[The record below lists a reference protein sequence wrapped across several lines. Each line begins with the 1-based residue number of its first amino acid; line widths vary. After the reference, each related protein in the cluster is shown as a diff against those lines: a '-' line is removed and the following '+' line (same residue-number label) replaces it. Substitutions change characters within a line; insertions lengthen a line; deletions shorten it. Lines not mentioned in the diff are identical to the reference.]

1 MKLKY
6 NHTSLTKI
14 GLLLLVSI
22 GIISLFSGCQPT
34 PPPEA
39 ISIDLSEAIALS
51 QSSNISEVRVESE
64 NGWMIM
70 IAQIQGDPLTIQDTN
85 NNPAAISN
93 GTMLVADIAGM
104 NTANLKE
111 MGFVFP
117 EKYSVSRGVSGSTGL
132 SSGLIAFLPLLL
144 FGLLI
149 FMLMRMGGGNAARG
163 QLNEI
168 SRSKARMSTGN
179 LSSVTFDD
187 VAGIPEAKQ
196 DLLEVVDF
204 LKNRQKYQRLGAKVP
219 KGVMLVGPPGTGKTL
234 LAKAVAGE
242 AGVPFFSLSG
252 SEFVEVFVGVGASRV
267 RDLFQKAK
275 ASRPSIIFIDEI
287 DAVGRRRSVGPG
299 ASHEEREQTLNQI
312 LSEMDGFTPNSGVIV
327 LAATNR
333 ADVLDPALLRP
344 GRFDRQVVLDNP
356 DTVGRKAILEIHIR
370 GKPLDPAVNLDDLA
384 KVTAGFSGADL
395 ANLVNE
401 AAILAARRNKDAI
414 SLDEFGEAVD
424 RVLAGPARKSRKVS
438 MLDKKRTAYHEGGHA
453 LVARM
458 LPDAD
463 PLFKVSIVA
472 RGGIGG
478 YTRTL
483 PEEEHYLMTKEQLQA
498 NLAMLLAGHTAE
510 KMIFGNVSTGPH
522 NDIKRATDLA
532 RKMITDYGMS
542 ENLSL
547 RTFGGEDTG
556 GYWGMEQRNYGE
568 GVAKEIDDEVHKL
581 IDEAHETTKKILKEH
596 EARLIHLANRLMDV
610 ENLEGKELE
619 QVFNEPIP
627 DDNVQTP
634 ARNTDS
640 TPYPKA
646 KTTAT
651 GI

>member
-1 MKLKY
+1 
-6 NHTSLTKI
+6 
-14 GLLLLVSI
+14 
-22 GIISLFSGCQPT
+22 
-34 PPPEA
+34 
-39 ISIDLSEAIALS
+39 
-51 QSSNISEVRVESE
+51 
-64 NGWMIM
+64 
-70 IAQIQGDPLTIQDTN
+70 
-85 NNPAAISN
+85 
-93 GTMLVADIAGM
+93 
-104 NTANLKE
+104 
-111 MGFVFP
+111 
-117 EKYSVSRGVSGSTGL
+117 
-132 SSGLIAFLPLLL
+132 
-144 FGLLI
+144 
-149 FMLMRMGGGNAARG
+149 
-163 QLNEI
+163 
-168 SRSKARMSTGN
+168 
-179 LSSVTFDD
+179 
-187 VAGIPEAKQ
+187 
-196 DLLEVVDF
+196 
-204 LKNRQKYQRLGAKVP
+204 
-219 KGVMLVGPPGTGKTL
+219 
-234 LAKAVAGE
+234 
-242 AGVPFFSLSG
+242 
-252 SEFVEVFVGVGASRV
+252 
-267 RDLFQKAK
+267 
-275 ASRPSIIFIDEI
+275 
-287 DAVGRRRSVGPG
+287 
-299 ASHEEREQTLNQI
+299 
-312 LSEMDGFTPNSGVIV
+312 
-327 LAATNR
+327 
-333 ADVLDPALLRP
+333 
-344 GRFDRQVVLDNP
+344 
-356 DTVGRKAILEIHIR
+356 
-370 GKPLDPAVNLDDLA
+370 
-384 KVTAGFSGADL
+384 
-395 ANLVNE
+395 
-401 AAILAARRNKDAI
+401 LAARRNKDAI